1 VTMTAPTTMS
11 AVPSHAPRGARSV
24 EEQHRQDQRDRSTE
38 PVDGRDPQ
46 RITELERAEV
56 AEPRSGPRHP
66 RERDEQERPAVEAS
80 HRPESAEYRRQHRIT

>member
-46 RITELERAEV
+46 RITELERAV
-56 AEPRSGPRHP
+56 VSMPRTARLPKMATSPP
-66 RERDEQERPAVEAS
+66 STAD
-80 HRPESAEYRRQHRIT
+80 SAA